1 MGTAWFDCASAR
13 FTSLGPRESTPS
25 ASPPGPAP
33 GSPEEAR
40 SDEATARRQIGEK
53 ALPNDAACVR
63 RGWAVRVLRIESE
76 FRGRA
81 LDATV
86 PLTSRTR
93 GGPGADGQKQ
103 TEMWNL
109 YGPHTA

>member
-1 MGTAWFDCASAR
+1 MR
-13 FTSLGPRESTPS
+13 PHLPKRR
-25 ASPPGPAP
+25 

-40 SDEATARRQIGEK
+40 SDEATARRRIGEE

-86 PLTSRTR
+86 PLTSRTPVQPQR
-93 GGPGADGQKQ
+93 RFVRADVVNSAPNASGDIAPYAYREC
-103 TEMWNL
+103 TM
-109 YGPHTA
+109 